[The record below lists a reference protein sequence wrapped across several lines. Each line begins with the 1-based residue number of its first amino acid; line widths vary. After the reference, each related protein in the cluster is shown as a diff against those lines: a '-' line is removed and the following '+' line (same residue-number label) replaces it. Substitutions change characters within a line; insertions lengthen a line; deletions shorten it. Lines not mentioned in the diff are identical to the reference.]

1 MCVCVCVHAHTHAH
15 TTCTDLQQYSVV
27 VDPVHQRVLMWS
39 VREGSQHAGYRH
51 WQHIHQVT
59 LHTKWEWEGKVATD
73 VKVGRGFQTLHV

>member
-1 MCVCVCVHAHTHAH
+1 MHACTYVYTPTLTHTH

-27 VDPVHQRVLMWS
+27 VDPVYQRVLMWS

-59 LHTKWEWEGKVATD
+59 LHKNWEWGGEVA
-73 VKVGRGFQTLHV
+73 RAQ